1 MLVDPKT
8 INLSQKKLLGMWIN
22 MSLAENKTGELWQK
36 FMPRRKEIK
45 DAVNNDLYS
54 MQVYEPSL
62 EMKDFNLNT
71 LFVKWAAIE
80 VTNFDTIP
88 KDMES
93 YTLIGG
99 KYVVFRH
106 KGPVADF
113 VKTTNYIYNEWL
125 PNSEYT
131 LDARE
136 HFEILGKD
144 YYGPNDPNSEEDVWI
159 PIRDK

>member
-1 MLVDPKT
+1 MDNPKI
-8 INLSQKKLLGMWIN
+8 INLPTKKLLGIWVK
-22 MSLAENKTGELWQK
+22 MSLAENKTGMLWGK

-45 DAVNNDLYS
+45 NTVSNDLYS

-62 EMKDFNLNT
+62 EMKDFNLKT
-71 LFVKWAAIE
+71 TFVKWAAIE
-80 VTNFDTIP
+80 VTDFDTIP

-106 KGPVADF
+106 KGTLAGF

-125 PNSEYT
+125 PNSEYI

-136 HFEILGKD
+136 HFEILGEN